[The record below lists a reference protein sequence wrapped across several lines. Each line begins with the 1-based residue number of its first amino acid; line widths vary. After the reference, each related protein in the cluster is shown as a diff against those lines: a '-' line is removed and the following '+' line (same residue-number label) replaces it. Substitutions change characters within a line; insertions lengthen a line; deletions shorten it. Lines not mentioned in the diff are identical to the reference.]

1 MRGVELASSEEERL
15 YNQIEEFVGR
25 RDYEGALRF
34 AVHEADHAYG
44 RQQYTQ
50 GIDVLNAL
58 IQLLKDRHVGL
69 WDIYISAYQK
79 IVGLD
84 NQLRDKSATIRDLVE
99 LSRYYIRDGDFD
111 KALSASD
118 SAVGIDARSIEAL
131 NQKAR
136 VLAYRRDYVQAFKV
150 LDQSLEFSPQN
161 PRTLYLKAS
170 ILGNNGKFADALAV
184 YEQLRMSEPSY
195 PGLGKAI
202 AEMRRQIDWKFKA
215 VEGPSSGMR
224 ASQPSELDR
233 VPAIERKSKAIEP
246 DNSTTN
252 TLETLYDEAVV
263 GESMA
268 GAVPASEPPVSLPSE
283 EAAPSSAPQE
293 RGPSAQKV
301 DGEPSQLA
309 FARDLV
315 PETPLGL
322 NQHPRADTSGEVKM
336 ETIPVP
342 HQAWMKTADESPT
355 PVRRFV
361 PSEAAGLTVMSPEE
375 LRLASLRKQEE
386 AVTHLT
392 QANAATTASISRTG
406 VTAPPSPTPGQEAE
420 RQLIGILRDISR
432 GTMERE
438 DLMQRL
444 SDADSVTIPLSLG
457 VLYFSFLRS
466 PQDAR
471 VMSDLLAWLGR
482 SGYTRLP
489 LFVVEEAATL
499 GARIDF
505 HDPQIA
511 SIVLSADGAQMA
523 AELRTRK
530 AELLLERGDTA
541 SYVREELGMV
551 RQAAESASAEGI
563 VRQLVHV
570 LERCLAEDACTQEV
584 LAAATELGV
593 LDQLVERVTEDA
605 NMAKAPPLEAAIVE
619 RLGRTGVDES
629 TFLNNEGLFQH
640 VTLSVEKSAIL
651 RRILANAINPTVR
664 RKVLQSLLVL
674 GTPNMAEFTELVGL
688 MAREHDTSNTAYLIQ
703 YLVDH
708 RQEVTDGRFLLERL
722 AHLVP
727 TDFESRYGLGLA
739 AEQLGVHDAAAGYF
753 VAAIRAHPGDP
764 DTVQRALEAILASG
778 EYDLIAD
785 AASLSQLSP
794 ADVEGLVDKA
804 AAEMPDI
811 TAGSVDR
818 RLVSA
823 WAAFAGSRYEEA
835 VAMSSGTVRGG
846 GDPRFYLPMA
856 LSFVH
861 LGLPELAARELDHAA
876 HLPNVTDEARL
887 VLTYHAAVVQL
898 EQGNSR
904 QAAQLF
910 QEVGESSPG
919 FRDVEELLSR
929 CGSQGSKIVKL

>member
-1 MRGVELASSEEERL
+1 
-15 YNQIEEFVGR
+15 
-25 RDYEGALRF
+25 
-34 AVHEADHAYG
+34 
-44 RQQYTQ
+44 
-50 GIDVLNAL
+50 
-58 IQLLKDRHVGL
+58 
-69 WDIYISAYQK
+69 
-79 IVGLD
+79 
-84 NQLRDKSATIRDLVE
+84 
-99 LSRYYIRDGDFD
+99 
-111 KALSASD
+111 
-118 SAVGIDARSIEAL
+118 
-131 NQKAR
+131 
-136 VLAYRRDYVQAFKV
+136 
-150 LDQSLEFSPQN
+150 
-161 PRTLYLKAS
+161 
-170 ILGNNGKFADALAV
+170 
-184 YEQLRMSEPSY
+184 
-195 PGLGKAI
+195 
-202 AEMRRQIDWKFKA
+202 
-215 VEGPSSGMR
+215 
-224 ASQPSELDR
+224 
-233 VPAIERKSKAIEP
+233 
-246 DNSTTN
+246 
-252 TLETLYDEAVV
+252 
-263 GESMA
+263 
-268 GAVPASEPPVSLPSE
+268 
-283 EAAPSSAPQE
+283 
-293 RGPSAQKV
+293 
-301 DGEPSQLA
+301 
-309 FARDLV
+309 
-315 PETPLGL
+315 
-322 NQHPRADTSGEVKM
+322 
-336 ETIPVP
+336 
-342 HQAWMKTADESPT
+342 
-355 PVRRFV
+355 
-361 PSEAAGLTVMSPEE
+361 
-375 LRLASLRKQEE
+375 
-386 AVTHLT
+386 
-392 QANAATTASISRTG
+392 
-406 VTAPPSPTPGQEAE
+406 
-420 RQLIGILRDISR
+420 
-432 GTMERE
+432 
-438 DLMQRL
+438 MQRL
-444 SDADSVTIPLSLG
+444 SDAGSVTIPVSLG

-471 VMSDLLAWLGR
+471 VMNDLLTWLGR

-489 LFVVEEAATL
+489 LFVVEEAAGQ

-511 SIVLSADGAQMA
+511 SIVLSADSADMG

-551 RQAAESASAEGI
+551 RQAAVSASAEGI

-619 RLGRTGVDES
+619 RLGRTGVVES
-629 TFLNNEGLFQH
+629 TFLNNEVLFQH
-640 VTLSVEKSAIL
+640 VMLSVEKSAIL

-664 RKVLQSLLVL
+664 RKVLKSLLVL
-674 GTPNMAEFTELVGL
+674 GTSNMVEFTELVGL

-708 RQEVTDGRFLLERL
+708 RQEVTDDRFLLERL

-785 AASLSQLSP
+785 AVSRSQLSP

-804 AAEMPDI
+804 AAETPGI
-811 TAGSVDR
+811 TAGSVEQ

-861 LGLPELAARELDHAA
+861 LGLPELATRELDHAA
-876 HLPNVTDEARL
+876 HLPNVTDEAKL
-887 VLTYHAAVVQL
+887 VLKYHAAVIHL
-898 EQGNSR
+898 EQGNNQ

-919 FRDVEELLSR
+919 FRDTEELLSR

>member
-1 MRGVELASSEEERL
+1 MVNSDEERL
-15 YNQIEEFVGR
+15 RNQIEEFVSR
-25 RDYEGALRF
+25 RDYDAALRF
-34 AVHEADHAYG
+34 AVREADLAYG
-44 RQQYTQ
+44 RQRYAQ

-58 IQLLKDRHVGL
+58 IQLLKDRKVAL
-69 WDIYISAYQK
+69 WSIYIGAYQK

-84 NQLRDKSATIRDLVE
+84 NQLEDKSATIRDLIE
-99 LSRYYIRDGDFD
+99 LSRYCIKEGDFD
-111 KALSASD
+111 KALAAGS
-118 SAVGIDARSIEAL
+118 SAVGLDARSTDAL

-136 VLAYRRDYVQAFKV
+136 VLAYRRDHAQAYKV
-150 LDQSLEFSPQN
+150 LDQSLGVNPQN
-161 PRTLYLKAS
+161 PRALYLKAG

-184 YEQLRMSEPSY
+184 YEQVRMSEPSY

-202 AEMRRQIDWKFKA
+202 AEMRRQIDWKVKA

-224 ASQPSELDR
+224 VLQRSELDR
-233 VPAIERKSKAIEP
+233 VPAIERKSKSTEP
-246 DNSTTN
+246 DDSTRSA
-252 TLETLYDEAVV
+252 LETLYGEAVV
-263 GESMA
+263 GESMG
-268 GAVPASEPPVSLPSE
+268 GAVPASEPPEGAVTLSM
-283 EAAPSSAPQE
+283 PQE
-293 RGPSAQKV
+293 RVPAAQKT
-301 DGEPSQLA
+301 DGGSSQPDVV
-309 FARDLV
+309 RD
-315 PETPLGL
+315 
-322 NQHPRADTSGEVKM
+322 A
-336 ETIPVP
+336 
-342 HQAWMKTADESPT
+342 HQAWVKPKEESP
-355 PVRRFV
+355 PLVRRYV

-375 LRLASLRKQEE
+375 LRLASLRKEQE
-386 AVTHLT
+386 AATRPI
-392 QANAATTASISRTG
+392 QANAATTVPA
-406 VTAPPSPTPGQEAE
+406 SPTSGQEAE
-420 RQLIGILRDISR
+420 RQLIGILRDINQ

-438 DLMQRL
+438 NLMQRL
-444 SDADSVTIPLSLG
+444 SDAGSVTIPLSLG
-457 VLYFSFLRS
+457 VLYFSFLHS

-471 VMSDLLAWLGR
+471 VMNDLLTWLGR

-489 LFVVEEAATL
+489 LFVVEEAAAQ

-511 SIVLSADGAQMA
+511 SIVLSADSADMG

-530 AELLLERGDTA
+530 AELLLERGDIT

-551 RQAAESASAEGI
+551 RQAAASASAEGI
-563 VRQLVHV
+563 MRQLVHV

-584 LAAATELGV
+584 LAAATQLGV
-593 LDQLVERVTEDA
+593 LDQLVERVSEDA

-629 TFLNNEGLFQH
+629 TFLNNGGLFQH

-664 RKVLQSLLVL
+664 WKVLQSLLVL

-708 RQEVTDGRFLLERL
+708 RQEVTGDRFLLERL
-722 AHLVP
+722 AHVVP
-727 TDFESRYGLGLA
+727 TDFESRYGLGLV
-739 AEQLGVHDAAAGYF
+739 AEQLGVHEAAAGYF

-764 DTVQRALEAILASG
+764 DTVQRALEAILVSG

-804 AAEMPDI
+804 AAETRGI
-811 TAGSVDR
+811 TAGSVEQ

-835 VAMSSGTVRGG
+835 VALSSGTVRGG

-861 LGLPELAARELDHAA
+861 LGLPELATRELDHAA
-876 HLPNVTDEARL
+876 HLPNVTDDAKL
-887 VLTYHAAVVQL
+887 VLKYHAAVIHL
-898 EQGNSR
+898 GQGNNR

-919 FRDVEELLSR
+919 FRDTEELLGR

>member
-1 MRGVELASSEEERL
+1 MGGIKLASSDEERL
-15 YNQIEEFVGR
+15 RSQIQEFVGR
-25 RDYEGALRF
+25 RDYDAALRL
-34 AVHEADHAYG
+34 AVGEADHAYG
-44 RQQYTQ
+44 RQQYAQ

-58 IQLLKDRHVGL
+58 IQILKDRQVAL
-69 WDIYISAYQK
+69 WTIYIGAYQK

-84 NQLRDKSATIRDLVE
+84 NQLKDKSATIRDLIE
-99 LSRYYIRDGDFD
+99 LSRYCIKDGDFD
-111 KALSASD
+111 KALAASSSAI
-118 SAVGIDARSIEAL
+118 GIDARSTDAL

-136 VLAYRRDYVQAFKV
+136 VLAYRRDYVQAFKM
-150 LDQSLEFSPQN
+150 LDQSLAVSPQN

-170 ILGNNGKFADALAV
+170 ILGDNGKFADALSMF
-184 YEQLRMSEPSY
+184 EQLRMADPSY

-202 AEMRRQIDWKFKA
+202 AEMRGQIDWKVKA

-224 ASQPSELDR
+224 ASQPPEVDR

-246 DNSTTN
+246 DDSTRS
-252 TLETLYDEAVV
+252 TLETLYDEAGV

-268 GAVPASEPPVSLPSE
+268 GTVPASEPPVSLPPK
-283 EAAPSSAPQE
+283 EAAPSSSPEE
-293 RGPSAQKV
+293 RVSAADRT
-301 DGEPSQLA
+301 DGESSQPG

-315 PETPLGL
+315 P
-322 NQHPRADTSGEVKM
+322 DTSGEVKM

-342 HQAWMKTADESPT
+342 HQAWVKPEEESPT
-355 PVRRFV
+355 TVRRFI
-361 PSEAAGLTVMSPEE
+361 PSEVAGLTVMSPEE
-375 LRLASLRKQEE
+375 LRLASLRKEE
-386 AVTHLT
+386 EVATHLT
-392 QANAATTASISRTG
+392 QANAAATESVSRAG
-406 VTAPPSPTPGQEAE
+406 VTAPPSPAPGQEAE
-420 RQLIGILRDISR
+420 RQLIGILRDISQ

-438 DLMQRL
+438 DLMRRL
-444 SDADSVTIPLSLG
+444 SDAGSMTIPLALG
-457 VLYFSFLRS
+457 VLYFNFLRS
-466 PQDAR
+466 PQDAGA
-471 VMSDLLAWLGR
+471 MSDLLTWLGR
-482 SGYTRLP
+482 SGYTLLP
-489 LFVVEEAATL
+489 LFIVEEAAAQ

-505 HDPQIA
+505 HDPQVA
-511 SIVLSADGAQMA
+511 SIVLSADGAEMA

-563 VRQLVHV
+563 VRQLVDV
-570 LERCLAEDACTQEV
+570 LEHCLTEDACTQEV

-605 NMAKAPPLEAAIVE
+605 NMAKAPPLEVAIVE
-619 RLGRTGVDES
+619 RLGRTSVDES
-629 TFLNNEGLFQH
+629 TFLNNDGLFQH

-651 RRILANAINPTVR
+651 RRVLANAITPTVR

-811 TAGSVDR
+811 TAGSVDQ

-861 LGLPELAARELDHAA
+861 LGLPELAARELDHAT
-876 HLPNVTDEARL
+876 HLPNVTDAAKL
-887 VLTYHAAVVQL
+887 ILTYHAAVIHL
-898 EQGNSR
+898 GQGNSR

-919 FRDVEELLSR
+919 FRDIEELLSR